1 MATYTVRCERTN
13 VLYYDVEANSETD
26 AMKVFDEAWSN
37 GEIDFAALEGNI
49 KTVITAKERRAT
61 DV

>member
-1 MATYTVRCERTN
+1 MPMATYTVRCERTN

-37 GEIDFAALEGNI
+37 GEIDIAALEGNI
-49 KTVITAKERRAT
+49 KTVITAKERGKE
-61 DV
+61 